1 MSITHSYINHTQ
13 VRLFYKVLCTSL
25 VIMKVPNMF
34 QSVIQSLRKELT
46 LNDILWGIIPL
57 ILFILSNNR
66 YSISYVDGL
75 LTQGS
80 LVTVALTNIVVA
92 LLLSVRKIWPEQ
104 AAIIFIV
111 ICIVQVIFGPAQLF
125 ADFFGFV
132 LLVNAIARGNPT
144 HTKVFVITA
153 YITTILSCALISWN
167 VVMGPIYGN
176 NHSKSSYTCSVRNI
190 NSSNIKNCVSNILN
204 FAIPSIIFAIIITT
218 ITVIIGY
225 WQRTHVHTIQLLQ
238 EHNNA
243 IRAYRRKAQHIA
255 VTAERARIA
264 RDMHDIVAHT
274 LSIIIV
280 QADGGRYAATQNIS
294 LAKKTMHIIK
304 NEAERAVH
312 DMRRLLEAL
321 TDAPSGKLDFNHVP
335 SLIEQAK
342 IASPKNIF
350 WHTVDGINSS
360 NKLNKNAQTVAY
372 RIIQEALTNIRKHA
386 GECVKVNIHE
396 EWNNQGLTLK
406 ITNEIHKIEANQEQ
420 NSGAPHKNGYGLIGM
435 KERIENLHGTLD
447 YGKLN
452 DGTFS
457 IVAFIPYSY
466 SADQSNSTASVLNSI
481 HNVTNKN
488 AKVNNQAEAQTK
500 PANVKPAD
508 VNVPTSSNVLPY
520 VLPEANTS
528 KNRIEKVS
536 QWFEQ
541 HWLIG
546 DIIYA
551 SPWVVMMLFL
561 PTYDFIVGVGMSSQY
576 SNSLSLQILYKVFT
590 LTTMVP
596 FMFRRKAPTACAI
609 VAAVF
614 SAIQLILLPDIL
626 FANFFIPNIIYAAV
640 LYGKKRAWQWVS
652 AVVLAESAIFAV
664 KIGIA
669 TKNIPQTET
678 PIRFFTSNIATTNFY
693 DFMQFASVGLVF
705 GFIVAIICFTV
716 IAFAYYRRND
726 DNNLLL
732 LKARRTELEQEQKQ
746 LEVLAANAERQRL
759 SSNIQQKVAITLHK
773 VIDAANSGID
783 MLNKYEKTNSNAE
796 NTESTETE
804 KPQEQSE
811 EISKAFKNIGD
822 EGRSALKYMRKLL
835 GVLRETGSSVHSAN
849 NTANVAE
856 IAIRPAAPLDE
867 QIQHNAINKQ

>member
-1 MSITHSYINHTQ
+1 
-13 VRLFYKVLCTSL
+13 
-25 VIMKVPNMF
+25 MKVPNMF
-34 QSVIQSLRKELT
+34 QSVIQRLRKELS
-46 LNDILWGIIPL
+46 LNDILWGIIPF
-57 ILFILSNNR
+57 ILFMLSSDR
-66 YSISYVDGL
+66 YVISNVDGF

-80 LVTVALTNIVVA
+80 LITVTLINIVVA
-92 LLLSVRKIWPEQ
+92 LLLSVRKLWPEQ
-104 AAIIFIV
+104 SATIFIV
-111 ICIVQVIFGPAQLF
+111 ICIVQVAFGSTQLF

-132 LLVNAIARGNPT
+132 LLVNAIARGNPE
-144 HTKVFVITA
+144 HSKAFVIAA
-153 YITTILSCALISWN
+153 YVTTVLSCAIISWN
-167 VVMGPIYGN
+167 IVMGPIYGN
-176 NHSKSSYTCSVRNI
+176 NHSKASYTCSVQNI

-238 EHNNA
+238 DHNNA

-280 QADGGRYAATQNIS
+280 QADGGRYAATKDIS
-294 LAKKTMHIIK
+294 LAKKTMYIIK

-321 TDAPSGKLDFNHVP
+321 TDAPSGQLDFNHIP

-350 WHTVDGINSS
+350 WHTVDGINSQ
-360 NKLNKNAQTVAY
+360 NRFNTDAQTVAY
-372 RIIQEALTNIRKHA
+372 RVVQESLTNIRKHA
-386 GECVKVNIHE
+386 GDGVKINIHE
-396 EWNNQGLTLK
+396 QWKNQGLTLK
-406 ITNEIHKIEANQEQ
+406 ITNEIHKTEANQTQ
-420 NSGAPHKNGYGLIGM
+420 NSNAQHKNGYGLIGM
-435 KERIENLHGTLD
+435 KERLENLHGTLD

-466 SADQSNSTASVLNSI
+466 STDQSNTTASVLNSI
-481 HNVTNKN
+481 PNVTHKN
-488 AKVNNQAEAQTK
+488 LKVNNESAAQAE

-508 VNVPTSSNVLPY
+508 VNVPTSSKVLPK
-520 VLPEANTS
+520 VLPETNAS
-528 KNRIEKVS
+528 QNRIEKVS

-551 SPWVVMMLFL
+551 SPWVVMMLFI
-561 PTYDFIVGVGMSSQY
+561 PTYDFTVGTGMTSQY
-576 SNSLSLQILYKVFT
+576 SSSLSSQILYRVFT
-590 LTTMVP
+590 LTTMIP
-596 FMFRRKAPTACAI
+596 FMLRRKSPTTCAI

-614 SAIQLILLPDIL
+614 STIQLIFLPNIL

-664 KIGIA
+664 KIGIV
-669 TKNIPQTET
+669 TRNIPQNET
-678 PIRFFTSNIATTNFY
+678 PIRFFTSNIVTTNFY
-693 DFMQFASVGLVF
+693 DIMQMASVGLVF

-716 IAFAYYRRND
+716 IAFAYSRRND

-732 LKARRTELEQEQKQ
+732 LKSRRTELEKEQKQ
-746 LEVLAANAERQRL
+746 LAILAANAERQRL
-759 SSNIQQKVAITLHK
+759 SANIQQKVAVTLHK

-783 MLNKYEKTNSNAE
+783 MLNEYEEARNNIE
-796 NTESTETE
+796 NQNCV
-804 KPQEQSE
+804 KPEQALEQSE
-811 EISKAFKNIGD
+811 AIRESFKNISD

-835 GVLRETGSSVHSAN
+835 GILRETGSSVNSTN
-849 NTANVAE
+849 NAANVTE
-856 IAIRPAAPLDE
+856 IAVRPAPSLDE
-867 QIQHNAINKQ
+867 QIQHSALNKQE

>member
-1 MSITHSYINHTQ
+1 
-13 VRLFYKVLCTSL
+13 
-25 VIMKVPNMF
+25 MKIPHMF
-34 QSVIQSLRKELT
+34 QSALQRLRTELT
-46 LNDILWGIIPL
+46 INDILWGIISL
-57 ILFILSNNR
+57 ILFILSSNR
-66 YSISYVDGL
+66 YVISNVDGF
-75 LTQGS
+75 LTQSS
-80 LVTVALTNIVVA
+80 LITVTLTNVVIA
-92 LLLSVRKIWPEQ
+92 LLLSVRKLWPEQ
-104 AAIIFIV
+104 SATIFIV
-111 ICIVQVIFGPAQLF
+111 TCIVQVIFGPTQLF

-132 LLVNAIARGNPT
+132 LLVNAIARGNPE
-144 HTKVFVITA
+144 HSKAFVIAA
-153 YITTILSCALISWN
+153 YVTTVLSCAVISWN
-167 VVMGPIYGN
+167 IVMGPIYGN
-176 NHSKSSYTCSVRNI
+176 NHSKASYTYSVRNI
-190 NSSNIKNCVSNILN
+190 NSSNIRNCISIILD

-238 EHNNA
+238 DHNNA
-243 IRAYRRKAQHIA
+243 IRAYRKKAQNIA

-280 QADGGRYAATQNIS
+280 QADGGRYAATKDIA

-321 TDAPSGKLDFNHVP
+321 TDAPSCQLDFNHIP

-350 WHTVDGINSS
+350 WHTIDGINSQ
-360 NKLNKNAQTVAY
+360 NRLNTDAQTVAY
-372 RIIQEALTNIRKHA
+372 RVVQESLTNIRKHA
-386 GECVKVNIHE
+386 GDGVKINIHE
-396 EWNNQGLTLK
+396 QWKNQGLTLK
-406 ITNEIHKIEANQEQ
+406 ITNEIHKTEANQTK
-420 NSGAPHKNGYGLIGM
+420 NSNAQHKNGYGLIGM
-435 KERIENLHGTLD
+435 KERLENLHGTLD
-447 YGKLN
+447 YGKLD

-466 SADQSNSTASVLNSI
+466 STDQSNSATSALNSI
-481 HNVTNKN
+481 PNVTYKN
-488 AKVNNQAEAQTK
+488 TKVNNESAAQAE

-508 VNVPTSSNVLPY
+508 VNVPTSSKVLPK
-520 VLPEANTS
+520 VLPETNAS
-528 KNRIEKVS
+528 QNRIEKVS

-551 SPWVVMMLFL
+551 SPWVVMMLFI
-561 PTYDFIVGVGMSSQY
+561 PTYDFLVGTGMTSQY
-576 SNSLSLQILYKVFT
+576 SSSLSLQILYRVFT
-590 LTTMVP
+590 LTTMIP
-596 FMFRRKAPTACAI
+596 FMFRRKSPTTCAI

-614 SAIQLILLPDIL
+614 SAIQLIFLPNIL

-669 TKNIPQTET
+669 TRNIPQNET
-678 PIRFFTSNIATTNFY
+678 PIRFFTSNIVTTNFY
-693 DFMQFASVGLVF
+693 DIMQIASVGLVF

-732 LKARRTELEQEQKQ
+732 LKSRRTELEQEQKQ
-746 LEVLAANAERQRL
+746 LAILAANAERQRL
-759 SSNIQQKVAITLHK
+759 SANIQQKVALTLHK
-773 VIDAANSGID
+773 VINAANCGIS
-783 MLNKYEKTNSNAE
+783 MLNKYEKSNSNAE
-796 NTESTETE
+796 NRKSSEPEQS
-804 KPQEQSE
+804 QEQEQIE

-822 EGRSALKYMRKLL
+822 EGRSALRYMRKLL
-835 GVLRETGSSVHSAN
+835 GILRETGSSVHSAN
-849 NTANVAE
+849 NGANVTE
-856 IAIRPAAPLDE
+856 IAIRPAPSLDE
-867 QIQHNAINKQ
+867 QIQHNTLNKQE

>member
-1 MSITHSYINHTQ
+1 MKISHTFNRAIQ
-13 VRLFYKVLCTSL
+13 RLRT
-25 VIMKVPNMF
+25 
-34 QSVIQSLRKELT
+34 ELT

-57 ILFILSNNR
+57 ILFTLSSNR
-66 YSISYVDGL
+66 YPINNVDGF
-75 LTQGS
+75 LTQSS
-80 LVTVALTNIVVA
+80 LITTYLINIVVA
-92 LLLSVRKIWPEQ
+92 SLLSVRRIWPEHT
-104 AAIIFIV
+104 AVIFIV
-111 ICIVQVIFGPAQLF
+111 ACILQVIFGPTQLF

-132 LLVNAIARGNPT
+132 LLVNAIARGNPE
-144 HTKVFVITA
+144 HSKAFVIAA
-153 YITTILSCALISWN
+153 YVTTVLSCAIISWN
-167 VVMGPIYGN
+167 IVMGPIYGN
-176 NHSKSSYTCSVRNI
+176 NHSKASYTCSVQNI

-238 EHNNA
+238 DHNNS

-280 QADGGRYAATQNIS
+280 QADGGRYAATKDIS

-321 TDAPSGKLDFNHVP
+321 TDAPSAQLDFNHIP

-342 IASPKNIF
+342 IASPNNIF
-350 WHTVDGINSS
+350 WHTVDGINSQ
-360 NKLNKNAQTVAY
+360 NRLNTDAQTVAY
-372 RIIQEALTNIRKHA
+372 RIIQESLTNIRKHA
-386 GECVKVNIHE
+386 GNGIKINIHE
-396 EWNNQGLTLK
+396 QWNEQGLTLK
-406 ITNEIHKIEANQEQ
+406 ITNEVHKLEANQEQ
-420 NSGAPHKNGYGLIGM
+420 NSGVPHKNGYGLIGM

-466 SADQSNSTASVLNSI
+466 STDQSNTTASALNSI
-481 HNVTNKN
+481 PNVSYKN
-488 AKVNNQAEAQTK
+488 VKVNNPLSTQEK
-500 PANVKPAD
+500 PENTSDK
-508 VNVPTSSNVLPY
+508 TSSKVLP
-520 VLPEANTS
+520 ATNNS
-528 KNRIEKVS
+528 QNRIEKVS

-546 DIIYA
+546 DVIYA
-551 SPWVVMMLFL
+551 SPWTVLMLFI
-561 PTYDFIVGVGMSSQY
+561 PTYDFTVGTGMTSQY
-576 SNSLSLQILYKVFT
+576 SSSLSLQILYRILT
-590 LTTMVP
+590 LTTMIP
-596 FMFRRKAPTACAI
+596 FMFRRKAPTTCAI
-609 VAAVF
+609 VAAAF
-614 SAIQLILLPDIL
+614 SAIQLICLPNIL
-626 FANFFIPNIIYAAV
+626 FANFFIPTIVYAAV
-640 LYGKKRAWQWVS
+640 LYGKKHAWQWVS

-664 KIGIA
+664 KIGVA
-669 TKNIPQTET
+669 SKNIPQNET
-678 PIRFFTSNIATTNFY
+678 PIRFFASNAYTTNFY
-693 DFMQFASVGLVF
+693 DIMQMASVGLIF
-705 GFIVAIICFTV
+705 GFIVALICFAA

-726 DNNLLL
+726 DNNLLI

-746 LEVLAANAERQRL
+746 LEVLAANAERQRI
-759 SSNIQQKVAITLHK
+759 SANIQQKVAVTLHK

-796 NTESTETE
+796 NQKSKEPEQL
-804 KPQEQSE
+804 QEQSE
-811 EISKAFKNIGD
+811 AISKAFKNISD

-835 GVLRETGSSVHSAN
+835 GILRETGSSVNSAN
-849 NTANVAE
+849 NSANVSE
-856 IAIRPAAPLDE
+856 IAVRPAAPLDE
-867 QIQHNAINKQ
+867 QIQHNALNTTH